1 MARLLSGGC
10 RCLSTLRLGTIAALF
25 DTCCLAGQTAQ
36 IVKLGAA
43 NNATVRAILQA
54 DGAEVTRREFPVNLA
69 ASGMTSLSWPVTTPS
84 GKVLTAVVTAIVA
97 NDARADNNQAQA
109 TTSVAIALQRQL
121 SPMILQVQPK

>member
-1 MARLLSGGC
+1 MKDSALPFISSSEIALC
-10 RCLSTLRLGTIAALF
+10 RSNSLRYFHSFREAPP
-25 DTCCLAGQTAQ
+25 D
-36 IVKLGAA
+36 IVKYL
-43 NNATVRAILQA
+43 RAILQA